1 MKRAGAI
8 AAWLVGTFASALT
21 VGCTDSGH
29 HDAGWVDASAYGPR
43 AAQAPGGAIVAN
55 DAPTLRSLLA
65 DPAGPRD
72 IWLGNT
78 TYRGDWI
85 IRRPVALHGTGGT
98 VLAGSGTATVVEIL
112 ADDVTLT
119 DLRLR
124 DSGSRHTAEDS
135 ALKATGKRIALV
147 RLAVDGTLFGLSLQQ
162 CKYCLVQS
170 CVVTGRAK
178 TSTMPGDGIKLWES
192 PHSRVDSNLVR
203 DSRDLVV
210 WYSRNVTLTDNVV
223 IGSRYGAHFMYAHD
237 SLVQGQRVRDNV
249 VGIFVMYSNRLR
261 VVGNE
266 LSGARGAAGVGIGFK
281 ESDSVTVQGNWI
293 VGNTTGV
300 YLDNTP
306 RAPDQPVRFVGNELA
321 LNDVALRL
329 HASPAGLAFA
339 SNDFHHNGEV
349 VHVDGGGNAL
359 GVQFTGNHWTD
370 YIGYDRDGDGTGD
383 VAFEVKRLSSEWA
396 DHRPA
401 TRLLHGTLALG
412 LVETVARAVPVMQVH
427 KALVDPRPAMARPAA
442 VPERAQ

>member
-1 MKRAGAI
+1 M
-8 AAWLVGTFASALT
+8 AAWLAGALGLVSAI
-21 VGCTDSGH
+21 GC
-29 HDAGWVDASAYGPR
+29 AGQAEPDNSWIDASAYGPR
-43 AAQAPGGAIVAN
+43 AAAAPPGAAVAD
-55 DAPTLRSLLA
+55 DAHSLRQLLT
-65 DPAGPRD
+65 DPHGPRE
-72 IWLGNT
+72 IWLGAR
-78 TYRGDWI
+78 TYRGDWQ
-85 IRRPVALHGTGGT
+85 IRRTVALHGTGQT

-162 CKYCLVQS
+162 CKQCLVQD
-170 CVVTGRAK
+170 CLITGRAK
-178 TSTMPGDGIKLWES
+178 ESQMPGDGIKLWES
-192 PHSRVDSNLVR
+192 PHSRVERNLVR

-210 WYSRNVTLTDNVV
+210 WYSRHVSLTDNVV
-223 IGSRYGAHFMYAHD
+223 VGSRYGAHFMYAHD

-261 VVGNE
+261 VVANE
-266 LSGARGAAGVGIGFK
+266 LSGARGPAGVGIGFK
-281 ESDSVTVQGNWI
+281 ESDTVTVQGNWI

-329 HASPAGLAFA
+329 HASPAGLSFEA
-339 SNDFHHNGEV
+339 NDFHHNGEV
-349 VHVDGGGNAL
+349 VHVDGGGDAL
-359 GVQFTGNHWTD
+359 GVAFTGNHWTD
-370 YIGYDRDGDGTGD
+370 YIGYDRDGDGSGD

-396 DHRPA
+396 DHKPA

-412 LVETVARAVPVMQVH
+412 LVETVARAVPVMQLH

-442 VPERAQ
+442 VPRRSL